1 VRVTFG
7 YHYSTY
13 NKPNPENAMQIREIL
28 TLKSADIHSIAPTDS
43 VASAVEKLVSLGVG
57 SLVVLKNG
65 EMVGLL
71 TERDVV
77 QGMVKQGCDLK
88 DAEVSTIMVT
98 EPVVA
103 SADDSVDYARDVMT
117 KSHIGHL
124 PILEGDK
131 LFGIISFHDVARACL
146 KEAKFENSLLK
157 RYIKH
162 WPE

>member
-1 VRVTFG
+1 
-7 YHYSTY
+7 
-13 NKPNPENAMQIREIL
+13 MQIREIL
-28 TLKSADIHSIAPTDS
+28 TLKSDDIHSIAPTDT
-43 VASAVEKLVSLGVG
+43 VASAVDKMVSLGVG
-57 SLVVLKNG
+57 SLVVLKGG

-77 QGMVKQGCDLK
+77 HGMVKLGLGLK
-88 DAEVSTIMVT
+88 DAEVGTIMVA

-117 KSHIGHL
+117 KSHICHL
-124 PILEGDK
+124 PILDGNT
-131 LFGIISFHDVARACL
+131 LFGIISFHDVARASL

>member
-1 VRVTFG
+1 
-7 YHYSTY
+7 
-13 NKPNPENAMQIREIL
+13 MQIREIL
-28 TLKSADIHSIAPTDS
+28 TLKSDTIYSIAPTDS
-43 VASAVEKLVSLGVG
+43 VASAVAKMVELGIG
-57 SLVVLKNG
+57 SLVVLDKG

-77 QGMVKQGCDLK
+77 HGMVKQGCDLK
-88 DAEVSTIMVT
+88 DADVSTIMVT

-124 PILEGDK
+124 PILDGNT
-131 LFGIISFHDVARACL
+131 LLAIISFHDVARASL
-146 KEAKFENSLLK
+146 KEANFENSLLK

>member
-1 VRVTFG
+1 
-7 YHYSTY
+7 
-13 NKPNPENAMQIREIL
+13 MQIREIL
-28 TLKSADIHSIAPTDS
+28 TLKSDAIHSIAPTDS
-43 VASAVEKLVSLGVG
+43 VESAVAKLVSLGVG
-57 SLVVLKNG
+57 SLVVLKGNG
-65 EMVGLL
+65 EMAGLL

-77 QGMVKQGCDLK
+77 HGMLKQGCDLK

-124 PILEGDK
+124 PIFDGNK
-131 LFGIISFHDVARACL
+131 LLGIISFHDVARACL
-146 KEAKFENSLLK
+146 KEANFENSLLK

>member
-1 VRVTFG
+1 
-7 YHYSTY
+7 
-13 NKPNPENAMQIREIL
+13 MQIREIL
-28 TLKSADIHSIAPTDS
+28 TLKSDDIHSIAPTDS
-43 VASAVEKLVSLGVG
+43 VESAAAKLVGLGVG

-65 EMVGLL
+65 AMVGLV
-71 TERDVV
+71 TERDLVK
-77 QGMVKQGCDLK
+77 GMVKQGCDLK

-103 SADDSVDYARDVMT
+103 NADDSVDYARDVMT

-124 PILEGDK
+124 PIFDGNTL
-131 LFGIISFHDVARACL
+131 LGIISFHDVARASL

-162 WPE
+162 WPEQG

>member
-1 VRVTFG
+1 
-7 YHYSTY
+7 
-13 NKPNPENAMQIREIL
+13 MLIREIL
-28 TLKSADIHSIAPTDS
+28 TLKGDSIYDIAPTDL
-43 VASAVEKLVSLGVG
+43 VATAVDKLVRLGVG
-57 SLVVLKNG
+57 SLVVLEHE

-77 QGMVKQGCDLK
+77 RAMVKQGCDLK

-124 PILEGDK
+124 PILDGNK
-131 LFGIISFHDVARACL
+131 LLGILSFHDVARACL
-146 KEAKFENSLLK
+146 KEANFENSLLK

>member
-1 VRVTFG
+1 
-7 YHYSTY
+7 
-13 NKPNPENAMQIREIL
+13 MQIREIL
-28 TLKSADIHSIAPTDS
+28 TLKSADIHGIAPGDS
-43 VASAVEKLVSLGVG
+43 VASAVEKMVGLGVG

-77 QGMVKQGCDLK
+77 RGLVKQGCDLK
-88 DAEVSTIMVT
+88 NAEVSTIMEK

-103 SADDSVDYARDVMT
+103 SAEDSVDYARDVMT

-124 PILEGDK
+124 PILDGNK
-131 LFGIISFHDVARACL
+131 LSGIISFHDVARACL
-146 KEAKFENSLLK
+146 KEANFENSLLK

>member
-1 VRVTFG
+1 
-7 YHYSTY
+7 
-13 NKPNPENAMQIREIL
+13 MLIREIL
-28 TLKSADIHSIAPTDS
+28 TLKSDTIYSIEPTDS
-43 VASAVEKLVSLGVG
+43 VESAVAKLVSLGVG

-71 TERDVV
+71 TERDVM
-77 QGMVKQGCDLK
+77 QSMVKQGCDLK
-88 DAEVSTIMVT
+88 NAQVSTLMVT

-103 SADDSVDYARDVMT
+103 GADDSVDYARDVMT
-117 KSHIGHL
+117 KSHISHL
-124 PILEGDK
+124 PIFEKDK
-131 LFGIISFHDVARACL
+131 LLGIISFHDVARACL

>member
-1 VRVTFG
+1 
-7 YHYSTY
+7 
-13 NKPNPENAMQIREIL
+13 MLIREIL
-28 TLKSADIHSIAPTDS
+28 SLKGDSIYGIAPTAL
-43 VASAVEKLVSLGVG
+43 VASAVDKLVSLGVG
-57 SLVVLKNG
+57 SLVVLEND

-77 QGMVKQGCDLK
+77 RGMVKQGCDLK

-103 SADDSVDYARDVMT
+103 SADDSLDYARDVMT

-124 PILEGDK
+124 PIFDGNTL
-131 LFGIISFHDVARACL
+131 LGILSFHDVARACL
-146 KEAKFENSLLK
+146 KEANFENSLLK

>member
-1 VRVTFG
+1 
-7 YHYSTY
+7 
-13 NKPNPENAMQIREIL
+13 MQIREIL
-28 TLKSADIHSIAPTDS
+28 TLKTDTIYSIAPTDP
-43 VASAVEKLVSLGVG
+43 VQNAVGKMVELGVG
-57 SLVVLKNG
+57 SLVVMKND

-103 SADDSVDYARDVMT
+103 NAEDTVDYARDVMT

-124 PILEGDK
+124 PILDGNK
-131 LFGIISFHDVARACL
+131 LLGIISFHDVARACL
-146 KEAKFENSLLK
+146 KEANFENSLLK

>member
-1 VRVTFG
+1 
-7 YHYSTY
+7 
-13 NKPNPENAMQIREIL
+13 MQIRDIL
-28 TLKSADIHSIAPTDS
+28 TQKTDTIYSIAPNDS
-43 VASAVEKLVSLGVG
+43 VAVGVAKMVELGIG
-57 SLVVLKNG
+57 SLVVMKDG

-77 QGMVKQGCDLK
+77 HGMVKQGCDLK
-88 DAEVSTIMVT
+88 DADISTIMVT

-103 SADDSVDYARDVMT
+103 SGDDSLDYARDVMT

-124 PILEGDK
+124 PILDGSK
-131 LFGIISFHDVARACL
+131 LLGIISFHDVARASL

-162 WPE
+162 WPETN

>member
-1 VRVTFG
+1 
-7 YHYSTY
+7 
-13 NKPNPENAMQIREIL
+13 MQIREIL
-28 TLKSADIHSIAPTDS
+28 TLKPATIHSIAPTD
-43 VASAVEKLVSLGVG
+43 AVSIALGKMVELGVG
-57 SLVVLKNG
+57 SLVVMRNE

-77 QGMVKQGCDLK
+77 HGLVRQGCDHK
-88 DAEVSTIMVT
+88 DAQVSTIMVT

-103 SADDSVDYARDVMT
+103 NAEDSVDYARDVMT

-124 PILEGDK
+124 PIFDGNRL
-131 LFGIISFHDVARACL
+131 LGIISFHDVARACL
-146 KEAKFENSLLK
+146 KEANFENSLLK

>member
-1 VRVTFG
+1 
-7 YHYSTY
+7 
-13 NKPNPENAMQIREIL
+13 MQIREIL

-43 VASAVEKLVSLGVG
+43 VASAVEKLVGLGVG
-57 SLVVLKNG
+57 SLVVLENG

-77 QGMVKQGCDLK
+77 KGLVKQGCDLK
-88 DAEVSTIMVT
+88 DAQVSTIMEA

-103 SADDSVDYARDVMT
+103 SSDDSVDYARDVMT

-124 PILEGDK
+124 PILDGDK
-131 LFGIISFHDVARACL
+131 LHGIISFHDVARASL

>member
-1 VRVTFG
+1 
-7 YHYSTY
+7 
-13 NKPNPENAMQIREIL
+13 MQIREIL
-28 TLKSADIHSIAPTDS
+28 TLKSDTIYSIAPTDP
-43 VASAVEKLVSLGVG
+43 VQNAVGKMVELGVG
-57 SLVVLKNG
+57 SLVVMKND

-124 PILEGDK
+124 PIFDGNK
-131 LFGIISFHDVARACL
+131 LLGIISFHDVARACL
-146 KEAKFENSLLK
+146 KEANFENSLLK

>member
-1 VRVTFG
+1 
-7 YHYSTY
+7 
-13 NKPNPENAMQIREIL
+13 MQIREIL
-28 TLKSADIHSIAPTDS
+28 TLKSDVIYSIAPTDS
-43 VASAVEKLVSLGVG
+43 VESAVSKLVSLGVG

-77 QGMVKQGCDLK
+77 QGMAKQGYDLS
-88 DAEVSTIMVT
+88 AQVGTIMVT

-103 SADDSVDYARDVMT
+103 DADDSVDYARDVMT
-117 KSHIGHL
+117 KSHISHL
-124 PILEGDK
+124 PILENDK
-131 LFGIISFHDVARACL
+131 LLGIISFHDVARASL

>member
-1 VRVTFG
+1 
-7 YHYSTY
+7 
-13 NKPNPENAMQIREIL
+13 MQIREIL

-43 VASAVEKLVSLGVG
+43 VSSAVEKLVGLGVG
-57 SLVVLKNG
+57 SLVVLKEG

-77 QGMVKQGCDLK
+77 KALVKQGCDLQN
-88 DAEVSTIMVT
+88 AEVSTVMET

-124 PILEGDK
+124 PILEGNK
-131 LFGIISFHDVARACL
+131 LFAIISFHDVARASL